1 MFHRLRDGEHCLY
14 DALRRVGIFHR
25 RAVQLQNAFLYCG
38 YRTFA
43 ISEGKAEL
51 VRTLPDA
58 ENEKSNSTFVIDEGR
73 GCSQVT
79 PGRENEAK
87 NSTFGLNCAGP
98 YDMVILTRIFPA
110 EELNAAASLAART
123 GTTLCV
129 MNPYLGSAR
138 GEAWRRIVREHR
150 STTVDNGGYLLVFNN
165 HLPKQHF

>member
-73 GCSQVT
+73 GVRRLRR
-79 PGRENEAK
+79 GGK
-87 NSTFGLNCAGP
+87 
-98 YDMVILTRIFPA
+98 TRRKIR
-110 EELNAAASLAART
+110 LLA
-123 GTTLCV
+123 
-129 MNPYLGSAR
+129 
-138 GEAWRRIVREHR
+138 
-150 STTVDNGGYLLVFNN
+150 
-165 HLPKQHF
+165 